1 MAQSKLWKKDTLC
14 ITIAAN
20 IAETAIL
27 DFDACF
33 PDSII
38 GFVADPKQVDVNY
51 IYYLLQSLKTKLQSY
66 STGSAQENLNLA
78 AFEDLLFPIPPLS
91 EQARIVTILDKFD
104 TLVNSISEGLPKE
117 IKLRQTQYEYYRE
130 RLLAF

>member
-1 MAQSKLWKKDTLC
+1 MEKNTLC

-38 GFVADPKQVDVNY
+38 GFIADPKQVDVNY
-51 IYYLLQSLKTKLQSY
+51 IYYLLQSLKIKLQSY
-66 STGSAQENLNLA
+66 STGSAQENINLA
-78 AFEDLLFPIPPLS
+78 TFEDLLFPIPSLS
-91 EQARIVTILDKFD
+91 EQARIVAILDKFD
-104 TLVNSISEGLPKE
+104 TLTQSISDGLPRE
-117 IKLRQTQYEYYRE
+117 IELRQKQYAYYRE
-130 RLLAF
+130 ALLSF